1 MNEYRTAETISRPQL
16 PHSLTKFS
24 YLMRA
29 HMAEMGPPEWTHE
42 DLSYLTP
49 PPCWSAAL
57 QLSSMACM
65 PACISGPL
73 NMYKNFFFLS
83 HYLVMLH
90 HSGPQS
96 PISLLPQPGQVPDG
110 SHGLLHV
117 VRSSRRLIGPKVP
130 PSEPMYKYMYSTVMD
145 KYTTALLFHVAGRQT
160 SLHSTPLHA
169 RPEVP

>member
-1 MNEYRTAETISRPQL
+1 MNEYRTAETISSPRL

-57 QLSSMACM
+57 RCKVWHACLHLRT
-65 PACISGPL
+65 PEHVQKL
-73 NMYKNFFFLS
+73 FFFLS
-83 HYLVMLH
+83 HFHFLLH

-96 PISLLPQPGQVPDG
+96 PISLLPQPGQVPGG
-110 SHGLLHV
+110 SHELLHV
-117 VRSSRRLIGPKVP
+117 VQSGRRLIGPKVP
-130 PSEPMYKYMYSTVMD
+130 PSEPMYNYMYSTVPD
-145 KYTTALLFHVAGRQT
+145 KYHCRIII
-160 SLHSTPLHA
+160 
-169 RPEVP
+169 